1 MTIIVYLQSFR
12 LILQVY
18 GKKYHG
24 KDILQDI
31 ILGSGQIQL
40 KKLKKLINKLKRNI
54 AKVKKQ
60 EGEKGKKQ
68 KRNDNFSVNK
78 IINNHYFL
86 VFVSE
91 FNISY
96 PISIP
101 FNFEIVSLINKIYLI
116 KIKVTK
122 VPYILIKTI

>member
-78 IINNHYFL
+78 IINNHYL
-86 VFVSE
+86 
-91 FNISY
+91 I
-96 PISIP
+96 
-101 FNFEIVSLINKIYLI
+101 LINFRAGEH
-116 KIKVTK
+116 V
-122 VPYILIKTI
+122 